1 MGPPHREAQAL
12 AEADLRRRPL
22 DVLPCATLPPGTDGI
37 PGGDIEQ
44 AALELVDHLQADVQK
59 TPLALFASLFIEHDQ
74 LGDAARRMFGAY
86 DEFLA
91 ILNDDDKR
99 EHLDELSQPELVAT
113 DPVYQRVRERG
124 TSSRGRS
131 MPSSST
137 RQAVPRSMS

>member
-1 MGPPHREAQAL
+1 MCFR
-12 AEADLRRRPL
+12 
-22 DVLPCATLPPGTDGI
+22 CATLLPGTDGI

-44 AALELVDHLQADVQK
+44 AALKLVDHLQADVQK

-113 DPVYQRVRERG
+113 DPVYQRVRELG
-124 TSSRGRS
+124 HEFQGRS
-131 MPSSST
+131 T
-137 RQAVPRSMS
+137 AVFFDQAGCPQIYELTKTYGVF